1 MIQGSQY
8 GFRRGCSCT
17 TNLLAFLDH
26 VTSGTDEESSVDIVF
41 LDFAKAFDTKWA
53 SDGEVKGTW
62 CRTVGGQLINWIK
75 AWIEGRKQRTC
86 LGGVKS
92 RWRLVVSGVPQG
104 SVLGP
109 LLFLIFINNTD
120 AGILNTILKF
130 VDDNRKQLVLQI
142 IYNYSRVTSTC
153 YVNGKRSGR

>member
-1 MIQGSQY
+1 M
-8 GFRRGCSCT
+8 
-17 TNLLAFLDH
+17 
-26 VTSGTDEESSVDIVF
+26 
-41 LDFAKAFDTKWA
+41 
-53 SDGEVKGTW
+53 
-62 CRTVGGQLINWIK
+62 INWIK
-75 AWIEGRKQRTC
+75 AWIKGRKQRTC

-130 VDDNRKQLVLQI
+130 VDDTKLYGKVVSPADILQLQSDL
-142 IYNYSRVTSTC
+142 NMLC
-153 YVNGKRSGR
+153 KWAESGR